1 MMATGAE
8 QLEIKFYG
16 AAMKA
21 ELLYWIENNQQEFE
35 SEQDALD
42 QMNYWMES
50 EVGRFMELVVK

>member
-1 MMATGAE
+1 MAIGAE

-16 AAMKA
+16 EAMKA

-35 SEQDALD
+35 SEQDALG

>member
-1 MMATGAE
+1 MAIGAE
-8 QLEIKFYG
+8 QLEIKFHG

-21 ELLYWIENNQQEFE
+21 ELLYWIENNQHEFE

>member
-1 MMATGAE
+1 MAIGAE

-21 ELLYWIENNQQEFE
+21 ELHYWIENNQHEFE
-35 SEQDALD
+35 DEQDALD